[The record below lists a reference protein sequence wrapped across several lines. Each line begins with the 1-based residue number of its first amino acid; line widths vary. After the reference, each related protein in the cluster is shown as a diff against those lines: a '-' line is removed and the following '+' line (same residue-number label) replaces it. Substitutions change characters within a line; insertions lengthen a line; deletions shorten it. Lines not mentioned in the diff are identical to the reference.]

1 MLNAWTT
8 VSVTSDLTGIPRVIA
23 AERLWRA
30 QCCSSPACRQRLGKV
45 VGDKSTA

>member
-23 AERLWRA
+23 AERLWRPRSEA
-30 QCCSSPACRQRLGKV
+30 GAVLFKPGLP
-45 VGDKSTA
+45 TTPW